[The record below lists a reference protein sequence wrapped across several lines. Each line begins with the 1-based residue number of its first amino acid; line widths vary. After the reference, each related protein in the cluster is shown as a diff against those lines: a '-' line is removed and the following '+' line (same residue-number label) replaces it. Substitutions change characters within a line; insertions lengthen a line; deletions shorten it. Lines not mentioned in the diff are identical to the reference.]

1 VSETRVRKNE
11 TIDAALRRFKKS
23 IAKDGVLAEVKKRK
37 HYEKPSVKRKLKSEA
52 ARKRK
57 FLEEPYLMNLND
69 RLNEDMKQAMRSQD
83 KFRLSV
89 IRMVRSSI
97 KNIEIDQRKTLDDQE
112 ILDVLN
118 REVKLRK
125 DSLQE
130 FEKAG
135 RQDLVDQLKQELD
148 ILAVHMP
155 KQLSEDEVKAIVQ
168 QTIQEVGAS
177 SKADMGKVMGALM
190 PKVKGLADGKLVNQI
205 VQQLLA

>member
-1 VSETRVRKNE
+1 MT
-11 TIDAALRRFKKS
+11 
-23 IAKDGVLAEVKKRK
+23 
-37 HYEKPSVKRKLKSEA
+37 
-52 ARKRK
+52 
-57 FLEEPYLMNLND
+57 LND

-112 ILDVLN
+112 VLDVLN
-118 REVKLRK
+118 REIKQRR

-135 RQDLVDQLKQELD
+135 RQDLVDQMAKELD
-148 ILAVHMP
+148 ILTAYMP
-155 KQLSEDEVKAIVQ
+155 KQLSEDEVKVIVQ

-205 VQQLLA
+205 VSQLLA